1 MFQLQD
7 TLVSEDL
14 IDYDFVCNLNACKGA
29 CCIDGDAGAPVED
42 DETAILE
49 RIFPQVR
56 PFLTPEGI
64 EAIEAQGTWVI
75 GSDGEKETPLVGG
88 AACAYVVVGPNGI
101 THCGIEAAY
110 NAGAVDWRKPV
121 SCHLYPV
128 RTRTYE
134 TFTAVNYHQWQICTP
149 ACTLGQSLQVPVYQF
164 VKDALVRKFGQA
176 WYDELCLVAEEHKKQ
191 QP

>member
-29 CCIDGDAGAPVED
+29 CCIDGDAGAPVEEE
-42 DETAILE
+42 ETAILE

-110 NAGAVDWRKPV
+110 NAGAVDWRKPI

-128 RTRTYE
+128 RVKEYSE
-134 TFTAVNYHQWQICTP
+134 FTAVNYHKWFICSD
-149 ACTLGQSLQVPVYQF
+149 ACSLGNELKKPVYEF
-164 VKDALVRKFGQA
+164 VKEALIKKFGNQ
-176 WYDELCLVAEEHKKQ
+176 WFLELEKIAKNKTK
-191 QP
+191 

>member
-1 MFQLQD
+1 MFQLQN

-42 DETAILE
+42 EETAILE

-64 EAIEAQGTWVI
+64 EAIEAQGTLVI

-88 AACAYVVVGPNGI
+88 
-101 THCGIEAAY
+101 
-110 NAGAVDWRKPV
+110 
-121 SCHLYPV
+121 SC
-128 RTRTYE
+128 
-134 TFTAVNYHQWQICTP
+134 
-149 ACTLGQSLQVPVYQF
+149 
-164 VKDALVRKFGQA
+164 
-176 WYDELCLVAEEHKKQ
+176 LCLCGRWSPWHHPLWNRGGLQCGSSGLAQARFLSFIPGAH
-191 QP
+191 PRL

>member
-14 IDYDFVCNLNACKGA
+14 FDYDFVCNLNACKGA
-29 CCIDGDAGAPVED
+29 CCIDGDAGAPVEEE
-42 DETAILE
+42 ETAILE

-128 RTRTYE
+128 RTRAYE

-164 VKDALVRKFGQA
+164 VKEALIRKFGQA
-176 WYDELCLVAEEHKKQ
+176 WYDELCLVAEEYKKQ
-191 QP
+191 QS